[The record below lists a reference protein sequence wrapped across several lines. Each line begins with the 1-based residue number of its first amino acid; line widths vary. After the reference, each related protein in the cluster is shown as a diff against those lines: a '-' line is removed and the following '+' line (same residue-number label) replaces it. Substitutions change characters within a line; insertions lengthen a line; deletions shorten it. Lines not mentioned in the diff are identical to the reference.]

1 MIIDGEFP
9 YIIKEAPND
18 IIKELKEEIYKDTLP
33 AFNHRL
39 AGNMEKEFGLSTDN
53 HNFNNFVY
61 GVCEEFIKEHKVVK
75 GPNNFLL
82 DKRVLDKNFY
92 MDALWVN
99 FQKKYEFN
107 PQHVHSGIFS
117 FVLYVQVPYYVH
129 NEDQHVNVKNAKSK
143 LNSRFIFTG
152 AKSTGEIISEVLDID
167 KSWENKIIFFP
178 SFLDHMVYPFFTS
191 DEYRIS
197 ISGNILHRSMNY
209 EYF

>member
-33 AFNHRL
+33 AYNHRL
-39 AGNMEKEFGLSTDN
+39 AGNMEKEFKLPIDN
-53 HNFNNFVY
+53 HTFNNFVFEM
-61 GVCEEFIKEHKVVK
+61 CEGLMKKHEVIK
-75 GPNNFLL
+75 GPHNFLI
-82 DKRVLDKNFY
+82 DKKVLEKTFF
-92 MDALWVN
+92 METMWVN

-107 PQHVHSGIFS
+107 PQHVHSGLFS

-129 NEDQHVNVKNAKSK
+129 EEDLHINTKNSKYK
-143 LNSRFIFTG
+143 LNSRFVFSG
-152 AKSTGEIISEVLDID
+152 AKSTGEIISKTLDID

-178 SFLDHMVYPFFTS
+178 SFLDHMVYPFFTT

-197 ISGNILHRSMNY
+197 VSGNISHRSMNY